1 MEIWVL
7 EQNFWDHFYKPNI
20 PQKCWNCLLFEAFT
34 TFGSVS
40 SQFLNSVLFW
50 QFLECEIAILG
61 TPPVGGLKIV
71 FFQKFFLILF
81 YTTKLQYKSPGPIW
95 KLKKWQKMAI
105 KSPPYQGRCP
115 THTSH
120 CNYAHWASKTYLLCI
135 CCILCLSV
143 FLYLFIWGLLIWA
156 ATVLHMVQLCLYQG
170 SSQCKVQWATV
181 DLKEE

>member
-1 MEIWVL
+1 MPFFRTRKWPLLAKVAIFTCPKMALRAPER
-7 EQNFWDHFYKPNI
+7 NFWDHFYKPNI

-105 KSPPYQGRCP
+105 KSPPYHKALISQHFP
-115 THTSH
+115 A
-120 CNYAHWASKTYLLCI
+120 Y
-135 CCILCLSV
+135 ILKAC
-143 FLYLFIWGLLIWA
+143 FA
-156 ATVLHMVQLCLYQG
+156 AF
-170 SSQCKVQWATV
+170 
-181 DLKEE
+181 